1 MPIRIVIPGEPSA
14 KGRPHFVKKTGIA
27 ITPAKTRTRE
37 GIVATVAMDAM
48 NGRPPLSEPI
58 IVSIKAVM
66 AVPASWPKKKRE
78 AALAGQILP
87 AKRPDLDNL
96 LKLVTDG
103 MNEIVYT
110 DDALIVELRARK
122 VYGETPKTIVEVWL
136 DAERKAPAV
145 AA

>member
-1 MPIRIVIPGEPSA
+1 MPIRLIIPGEPCA
-14 KGRPHFVKKTGIA
+14 KGRPHFVKKTGVA
-27 ITPAKTRTRE
+27 ITPQKTRTRE
-37 GIVATVAMDAM
+37 GVIASLAMDAM
-48 NGRPPLSEPI
+48 RGRTPLDGPLC
-58 IVSIKAVM
+58 VSVLAVM
-66 AVPASWPKKKRE
+66 AVPASWSGVKKR

-103 MNEIVYT
+103 LNEIVYT

-122 VYGETPKTIVEVWL
+122 VYGEAPKTIVEVWL
-136 DAERKAPAV
+136 DAERAKAR